1 MRIDNDRID
10 RCDSAQNPIRS
21 EWVALGGNVGVAFR
35 SRTATGGVSYL
46 KEPRHGHWQD
56 LQLSVIDVRAGCEA
70 DSLISSPLKPEKD
83 SGTEDEVIEAHTR

>member
-21 EWVALGGNVGVAFR
+21 EWVALGGNVGVAIR
-35 SRTATGGVSYL
+35 SRTATGGVSNL
-46 KEPRHGHWQD
+46 KEPD
-56 LQLSVIDVRAGCEA
+56 TVIGRIYSYQKMEVRAGCEA